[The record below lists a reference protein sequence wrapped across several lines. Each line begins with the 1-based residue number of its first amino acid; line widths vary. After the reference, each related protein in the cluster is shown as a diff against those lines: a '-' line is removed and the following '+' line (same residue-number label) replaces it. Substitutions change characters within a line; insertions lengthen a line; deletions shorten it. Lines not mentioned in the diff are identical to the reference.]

1 MRMHSSRFENERG
14 YVDYRFTLYIDD
26 SDINVNGV
34 NEDDLAFIRSKVRRT
49 IIAKHGFND
58 SVANTVYPVTGTNKP
73 VYYIDQSDLFMAVA
87 FNLENGDPLRGIP
100 DVRNPE
106 YATYM
111 RLMDKMNLW
120 ALLKISPVNRIMNG
134 DFFSGDYHKGSP
146 ERDFTICKDGMR
158 SWLVEESPI
167 TPREQPVETPVETA
181 VANPVES
188 PVEPVTEGEFP
199 LTMAQVSRKV
209 SPFGGKLKSKYEFGQ
224 FAIKKPRG
232 VPSLERALR
241 EYTRHHVYA
250 IARAL
255 ILRKY
260 GLTVTKDEVFE
271 AAKNS
276 FKTYSNTAPYRDV
289 IKEHREDPS
298 VSKAGENVANI
309 YGKIMDGVVDLDWK
323 KFRKNDTY
331 GKPWDIGS
339 FFIYMTDG
347 LHISPKAISK
357 RKSKKQKERKHEE
370 KQ

>member
-34 NEDDLAFIRSKVRRT
+34 NEDDLAFIRSKIRRT
-49 IIAKHGFND
+49 IIAKHGFNK
-58 SVANTVYPVTGTNKP
+58 SVAENLGTNKP
-73 VYYIDQSDLFMAVA
+73 VYYIDESDLFMAVA
-87 FNLENGDPLRGIP
+87 FNIKNGDPLRGIP

-111 RLMDKMNLW
+111 RLRDKMSLW
-120 ALLKISPVNRIMNG
+120 SLLKIYPLNRIMNG
-134 DFFSGDYHKGSP
+134 DFFREDYHKGSP
-146 ERDFTICKDGMR
+146 ERDFTICKNEGGIV
-158 SWLVEESPI
+158 LVEESKI
-167 TPREQPVETPVETA
+167 TPREQPVETA
-181 VANPVES
+181 AANPSES
-188 PVEPVTEGEFP
+188 PVEPTTEPVPEGDFP

-209 SPFGGKLKSKYEFGQ
+209 SPFGGKLKSKYDFGQ
-224 FAIKKPRG
+224 FTIKKPRG

-260 GLTVTKDEVFE
+260 GVQVTKEEVFS
-271 AAKNS
+271 AAKKA

-289 IKEHREDPS
+289 MQEHRVDPS
-298 VSKAGENVANI
+298 VNKAGENVANI
-309 YGKIMDGVVDLDWK
+309 YEKVLNGNVDLDWK

-347 LHISPKAISK
+347 LHISPKAVAK
-357 RKSKKQKERKHEE
+357 RKSKKK
-370 KQ
+370 